1 MIAHTR
7 AIESRSPTDALPLF
21 LTQNRSPYVS
31 TPRTQ
36 EQTRRRG
43 VLAAAVGTI
52 VEYYDL
58 TVYAYLAVV
67 VSPLFFPGD
76 DPTASL
82 LASLA
87 VFASAYLMRPVGG
100 IFFGRLGDR
109 HGRKRAL
116 LFSVILM
123 GAGSALMAFL
133 PTYDNAGVLAPILLV
148 IARLVQ
154 GFSAGGELGGALTYV
169 YETVGEK
176 RRGLGAS
183 FVALGSN
190 SGFALAAIVVATT
203 SALTTDVQMTSWG
216 WRIPFLLGVPLVLF
230 CLWTRSRI
238 EDSPEFEQAAAQN
251 KLAKAPLADLL
262 RTHPKQVLQVF
273 GLGVA
278 QNATGY
284 MVLTYIGIH
293 LVREGGY
300 SQTAVTWTAALVIV
314 LVALSMPLAGLLV
327 DKFGSIRVLIAGLL
341 SSALLSYPAMLMMDG
356 RGLFVAAIA
365 FVFFAIGAPLI
376 QTATAPLFP
385 SLFDGR
391 VRLTGVALGFNIA
404 TIATGGTAAYIAT
417 WLVDR
422 TGNAVSPAYFV
433 VGACIV
439 GLFTVATIRRQTYA
453 GSRADAKATVP
464 AKI

>member
-1 MIAHTR
+1 MVAT
-7 AIESRSPTDALPLF
+7 SRTL
-21 LTQNRSPYVS
+21 
-31 TPRTQ
+31 

-43 VLAAAVGTI
+43 VIAAAVGTI

-82 LASLA
+82 LKSLA
-87 VFASAYLMRPVGG
+87 VFASAYLMRPIGG

-116 LFSVILM
+116 LISVLLM
-123 GAGSALMAFL
+123 GVGSALMAFL
-133 PTYDNAGVLAPILLV
+133 PTYESAGVLAPILLV

-176 RRGLGAS
+176 RKGLGAS

-190 SGFALAAIVVATT
+190 SGFALAAIAVATT
-203 SALTTDVQMTSWG
+203 SAFTSDAQMTNWG

-238 EDSPEFEQAAAQN
+238 EDTPEFERAANDN
-251 KLAKAPLADLL
+251 KLAKAPLGDLL

-314 LVALSMPLAGLLV
+314 LVALSMPIAGLFV
-327 DKFGSIRVLIAGLL
+327 DKFGSIRVLITGLL
-341 SSALLSYPAMLMMDG
+341 ASAILAYPAMVMMGDH
-356 RGLFVAAIA
+356 GLFVAAIA
-365 FVFFAIGAPLI
+365 FAFFAFGTPLI

-385 SLFDGR
+385 SLFDAR
-391 VRLTGVALGFNIA
+391 VRLTGVALGFNVA

-417 WLVDR
+417 WLIDR
-422 TGNAVSPAYFV
+422 TGNSVSPAYFV
-433 VGACIV
+433 VGSCIV
-439 GLFTVATIRRQTYA
+439 GLVTVATIRTKTYS
-453 GSRADAKATVP
+453 GSRAERREAASVGN
-464 AKI
+464 

>member
-1 MIAHTR
+1 MAT
-7 AIESRSPTDALPLF
+7 SRTL
-21 LTQNRSPYVS
+21 
-31 TPRTQ
+31 

-67 VSPLFFPGD
+67 VSPLFFPGN

-87 VFASAYLMRPVGG
+87 VFASAYMMRPIGG

-116 LFSVILM
+116 LFSVVLM

-133 PTYDNAGVLAPILLV
+133 PTYENAGILAPVLLV

-176 RRGLGAS
+176 RKGLGAS
-183 FVALGSN
+183 FVAFGSN

-203 SALTTDVQMTSWG
+203 SALTSDAQMTSWG

-230 CLWTRSRI
+230 CLWVRTRI
-238 EDSPEFEQAAAQN
+238 EDSPEFEKVAA
-251 KLAKAPLADLL
+251 KDELAKAPLGELL

-314 LVALSMPLAGLLV
+314 LVALSMPVAGLFV
-327 DKFGSIRVLIAGLL
+327 DRFGSKRVLTVGLVASAVIA
-341 SSALLSYPAMLMMDG
+341 YPAMVMMGDH
-356 RGLFVAAIA
+356 GLFVAAIA
-365 FVFFAIGAPLI
+365 FGFFAFGTPLI

-385 SLFDGR
+385 SLFDPR
-391 VRLTGVALGFNIA
+391 VRLTGVALGFNLA

-417 WLVDR
+417 WLIDR
-422 TGNAVSPAYFV
+422 TGNSVSPAFFV
-433 VGACIV
+433 VGSCLV
-439 GLFTVATIRRQTYA
+439 GLITLATIRQTTYL
-453 GSRADAKATVP
+453 GSRAERTAP
-464 AKI
+464 AAV

>member
-1 MIAHTR
+1 MATTR
-7 AIESRSPTDALPLF
+7 TL
-21 LTQNRSPYVS
+21 
-31 TPRTQ
+31 

-87 VFASAYLMRPVGG
+87 VFASAYLMRPIGG

-116 LFSVILM
+116 LFSVLLM

-133 PTYDNAGVLAPILLV
+133 PTYENAGILAPVLLV

-176 RRGLGAS
+176 RKGLGAS
-183 FVALGSN
+183 FVAFGSN

-203 SALTTDVQMTSWG
+203 SALTSDAQMTSWG

-230 CLWTRSRI
+230 CLWTRTRI
-238 EDSPEFEQAAAQN
+238 EDSPEFEKVAAKDQ
-251 KLAKAPLADLL
+251 LAKAPLGELL

-314 LVALSMPLAGLLV
+314 LVALSMPVAGLFV
-327 DKFGSIRVLIAGLL
+327 DRFGSKRVLVVGLVASAVIA
-341 SSALLSYPAMLMMDG
+341 YPAMLMMG
-356 RGLFVAAIA
+356 EHGLFVAAIA
-365 FVFFAIGAPLI
+365 FGFFAFGTPLI

-385 SLFDGR
+385 SLFDSR
-391 VRLTGVALGFNIA
+391 VRLTGVALGFNLA

-417 WLVDR
+417 WLIDR
-422 TGNAVSPAYFV
+422 TGSSVSPAFFV
-433 VGACIV
+433 VGSCIV
-439 GLFTVATIRRQTYA
+439 GLITLATIRQTTYL
-453 GSRADAKATVP
+453 GSRAEQKTP
-464 AKI
+464 AAV

>member
-1 MIAHTR
+1 MATIR
-7 AIESRSPTDALPLF
+7 
-21 LTQNRSPYVS
+21 
-31 TPRTQ
+31 TP

-43 VLAAAVGTI
+43 VLAATVGTI

-87 VFASAYLMRPVGG
+87 VFASAYLMRPIGG

-116 LFSVILM
+116 LFSVLLM
-123 GAGSALMAFL
+123 GVGSALMAFL
-133 PTYDNAGVLAPILLV
+133 PTYENAGVLAPILLV

-154 GFSAGGELGGALTYV
+154 GFSAGGELGGALIYV

-176 RRGLGAS
+176 RKGLGAS

-190 SGFALAAIVVATT
+190 SGFALAAIAVAIT
-203 SALTTDVQMTSWG
+203 STLTTDAQMTSWG
-216 WRIPFLLGVPLVLF
+216 WRIPFLLGIPLVLF
-230 CLWTRSRI
+230 CLWTRTRI
-238 EDSPEFEQAAAQN
+238 EDTPQFVHAAAEN
-251 KLAKAPLADLL
+251 EVAKAPLTELL

-293 LVREGGY
+293 LVREGGF
-300 SQTAVTWTAALVIV
+300 SQSSVTWTAAGVIV
-314 LVALSMPLAGLLV
+314 LVAASMPLAGLLV
-327 DKFGSIRVLIAGLL
+327 DRFGSVRVLASGLL
-341 SSALLSYPAMLMMDG
+341 ASALLAYPAMSMMSG
-356 RGLFVAAIA
+356 HGLFVAAIA
-365 FVFFAIGAPLI
+365 FMFFAVGTPLI

-385 SLFDGR
+385 SLFDSR

-417 WLVDR
+417 WLIDR
-422 TGNAVSPAYFV
+422 TGSSVSPAYFV
-433 VGACIV
+433 IGSAVIGMIT
-439 GLFTVATIRRQTYA
+439 LATIRQKTYGGLRT
-453 GSRADAKATVP
+453 GSRAADVLPSTNALDDDVSVRRR
-464 AKI
+464 

>member
-1 MIAHTR
+1 MATHTNST
-7 AIESRSPTDALPLF
+7 SRTPTL
-21 LTQNRSPYVS
+21 
-31 TPRTQ
+31 

-67 VSPLFFPGD
+67 VSSLFFPGN
-76 DPTASL
+76 DPTAAL

-87 VFASAYLMRPVGG
+87 VFASAYLMRPIGG

-116 LFSVILM
+116 LVSVLLM
-123 GAGSALMAFL
+123 GVGSLLMACL
-133 PTYDNAGVLAPILLV
+133 PTYASAGIAAPILLV
-148 IARLVQ
+148 LARLVQ

-176 RRGLGAS
+176 RKGLGAS

-190 SGFALAAIVVATT
+190 GGFALAAIAVGTV
-203 SALTTDVQMTSWG
+203 SALTTEPQMTSWG
-216 WRIPFLLGVPLVLF
+216 WRIPFLLGVPLLLF
-230 CLWTRSRI
+230 CLWTRTRI
-238 EDSPEFEQAAAQN
+238 DDTAQFENAAATDD
-251 KLAKAPLADLL
+251 LAKSPFAELI

-293 LVREGGY
+293 LVRQGGFDR
-300 SQTAVTWTAALVIV
+300 TAVTWTTALIIV
-314 LVALSMPLAGLLV
+314 LIALLMPVAGLLV
-327 DKFGSIRVLIAGLL
+327 DRFGSVPVAAAGLTGSGIL
-341 SSALLSYPAMLMMDG
+341 AYPAMSLMG
-356 RGLFVAAIA
+356 GHGLVVAGVAF
-365 FVFFAIGAPLI
+365 FVFALGTPLI
-376 QTATAPLFP
+376 QVATAPLFP
-385 SLFDGR
+385 SLFNSR
-391 VRLTGVALGFNIA
+391 VRLTGVALGFNLA

-417 WLVDR
+417 WLIDR
-422 TGNAVSPAYFV
+422 TGSALSPAYF
-433 VGACIV
+433 
-439 GLFTVATIRRQTYA
+439 LA
-453 GSRADAKATVP
+453 GSCLIGLLTLLSIRTATYGGVRRES
-464 AKI
+464 ASHTEAAASVARR